1 MRWWHRLGLL
11 AVGLSSCG
19 ASCGQQSLA
28 IMPGIFNDPE
38 HRTLRRD
45 FLGFA
50 IDEICPQVLRQTIPL
65 RLRGADPSTGRFFP
79 TSCEVTELGNEKNLF
94 VQLTGHGYAWNS
106 VTGRLGFEA
115 VAKVEYEHDFLLDGS
130 TMYVYFRERHV
141 QTSSFTPL
149 LVERAADPPSQVTQL
164 LGTDMATA
172 AKQIGE
178 QVLMGQ
184 LGRGFTVIREPDG
197 ASRVAIGMLPVGESP
212 FEPFGMGESTW
223 PVLANDRTELHTGQV
238 DFAGPFVVE
247 GGDALWLTALVEGA
261 PAVDVLVYAK
271 AAAMPWVAAYERQGN
286 AAPAPV
292 PAPVFT
298 QAIQA
303 SPGRPVPFRAPL
315 RLPAGEYVIVFDNSG
330 VAGPTSPAVQPM
342 DDRAALVSYAVQ
354 LGDPP

>member
-11 AVGLSSCG
+11 ALGLSSCG
-19 ASCGQQSLA
+19 ASCGQQSLG
-28 IMPGIFNDPE
+28 IMPGVFNDAE

-94 VQLTGHGYAWNS
+94 VQLTGHGYAWNN

-115 VAKVEYEHDFLLDGS
+115 VAKAEYEHDFLLDGS

-141 QTSSFTPL
+141 QTSGFTPL
-149 LVERAADPPSQVTQL
+149 LVERAADPPSQVTQI

-178 QVLMGQ
+178 VVLTGQ
-184 LGRGFTVIREPDG
+184 LRRGFTAVREPDG
-197 ASRVAIGMLPVGESP
+197 TTRVAVGMLPVGEQP
-212 FEPFGMGESTW
+212 FEPFGMEDSSW
-223 PVLANDRTELHTGQV
+223 PVLVNDRTELHTGQA
-238 DFAGPFVVE
+238 DFAGPFTVE

-261 PAVDVLVYAK
+261 PAVDVLVYTK
-271 AAAMPWVAAYERQGN
+271 AAAMPWIAAYERQAN
-286 AAPAPV
+286 AAPP
-292 PAPVFT
+292 PMPPPVFQ
-298 QAIQA
+298 QAVQA
-303 SPGRPVPFRAPL
+303 SPGRPVPFRLPL
-315 RLPAGEYVIVFDNSG
+315 RLPEGQYVIVFDHSG
-330 VAGPTSPAVQPM
+330 VAGPTSPAAQPM